1 VTTTQIDLTGTTA
14 VVTGAGRGFG
24 RAIAMALRAAGV
36 TVVGVAR
43 TAADLQDLSLVLGA
57 DFIPVAADAADA
69 TVAAE
74 ILEKYRPRTLVL
86 NAGATPPMGP
96 LRAQTWQ
103 TFSRNWE
110 VDTQQVFH
118 WSRAALLVPLPAA
131 STVVTMSSGAALR
144 GSPLSGGY
152 AGAKATVRFIT
163 AYAGQESQESGLGIR
178 FVAVLPQLTPET
190 ALGQAGVEAYAK
202 QQGVDVAEYIDA
214 RRPVLT
220 PEQVGQAVVRLS
232 TSPDHSDS
240 AYLLT
245 ANGMRPAP

>member
-24 RAIAMALRAAGV
+24 RAIAMELRAAGA

-43 TAADLQDLSLVLGA
+43 TASDLQSLGSVLGA
-57 DFIPVAADAADA
+57 GFIPVAADAADA
-69 TVAAE
+69 DVATE
-74 ILEKYRPRTLVL
+74 ILQRYRPRTLVL
-86 NAGATPPMGP
+86 NAGATPSMGP
-96 LRAQTWQ
+96 LREQTWQ
-103 TFSRNWE
+103 TFSRNWD

-118 WSRAALLVPLPAA
+118 WSRAALLLPLPAA

-163 AYAGQESQESGLGIR
+163 AYAGQEAQESGSGIR

-190 ALGQAGVEAYAK
+190 VLGQAGVQAYAN
-202 QQGVDVAEYIDA
+202 QQGIEVAEYIEA

-232 TSPDHSDS
+232 TSADHAEP

-245 ANGMRPAP
+245 ADGLRPAP